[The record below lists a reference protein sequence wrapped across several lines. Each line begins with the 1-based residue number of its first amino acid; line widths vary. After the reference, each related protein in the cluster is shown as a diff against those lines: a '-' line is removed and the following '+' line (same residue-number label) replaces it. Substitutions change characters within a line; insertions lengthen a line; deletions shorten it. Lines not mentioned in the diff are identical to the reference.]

1 MINYDEV
8 TIEDCLEQFEYKNRT
23 VVINDGKVMGFL
35 KDEVRETA

>member
-23 VVINDGKVMGFL
+23 VVINDGKVMRFL
-35 KDEVRETA
+35 KDEV